1 MALQAIAY
9 ASQAV
14 KGLGSLSVDGLV
26 ERAAAFNKLAGVTG
40 ILLFDG
46 WRFLQYI
53 EGPEDGMATVYSRI
67 LNATSHSDIIELAR
81 GRVGDR
87 RMPYWA
93 MHWVPADK
101 YQFNEAAFADWTSF
115 SLHARKNPT
124 LPTGVDR
131 LTALA
136 VPHLA

>member
-14 KGLGSLSVDGLV
+14 KGLGRLSVDGLV
-26 ERAAAFNKLAGVTG
+26 ETAAAFNKLAGVTG

-93 MHWVPADK
+93 MHWVAADK

-115 SLHARKNPT
+115 RLHARKNPT
-124 LPTGVDR
+124 LPTGIDR

-136 VPHLA
+136 ASDLD